1 MLSLEIENVIS
12 VPSAARVN
20 FKVYGEMLPL
30 NIHFFVVYALAVA
43 IMYHFQCNP
52 VGKVR
57 VYFKIWVTWIKT
69 GYVLVNIGE

>member
-1 MLSLEIENVIS
+1 MIIYYQIKFLLVTTSGYLFMLSLEIENVIS

-43 IMYHFQCNP
+43 IMYHF
-52 VGKVR
+52 
-57 VYFKIWVTWIKT
+57 
-69 GYVLVNIGE
+69 

>member
-30 NIHFFVVYALAVA
+30 NIHFFVVYALYVA
-43 IMYHFQCNP
+43 IWRPLYCNLE
-52 VGKVR
+52 GKVR
-57 VYFKIWVTWIKT
+57 IYLKKTVIGFKLNYI
-69 GYVLVNIGE
+69 LVDI